1 MHKKDFILKA
11 IRKCYCKFFNL
22 QFLPENYELNRQNA
36 NDMIYEL
43 LISDKP
49 CMISRYGSG
58 EINITTNYLAVHSTL
73 SLFEKCKSYI
83 MDQAGLPWWDE
94 LFSKS
99 MKNNMGVFPE
109 NIDILE
115 KFSELYL
122 ADSPEIDLL
131 GSMNYTEKY
140 MPIRKDIK
148 KVHIESL
155 YPFFVERPWTRA
167 LKDKRV
173 LVIHP
178 FIYSIQQQSKIK
190 EKLFD
195 NKDIWPDY
203 ELLLYRA
210 IQSNAGTVVPYKD
223 WFEALD
229 KMKSDIDKIN
239 FDIAII
245 GCGAYGLPLAAH
257 IKRSGK
263 KAIHLGGGSQLIF
276 GIKGKRWEGVYQ
288 YSYLPL
294 DYDTDYRK
302 LFNKYWCRPNNVE
315 TPKNA
320 INVEGACYW

>member
-1 MHKKDFILKA
+1 MKLKDIILKG
-11 IRKCYCKFFNL
+11 IRKCYCKFSNIV
-22 QFLPENYELNRQNA
+22 FLPENYELDRQVA
-36 NDMIYEL
+36 NDWIYEL
-43 LISDKP
+43 LSSDKP

-58 EINITTNYLAVHSTL
+58 EINVVTNYLAVHSRV
-73 SLFEKCKSYI
+73 SFFEKCKRYI
-83 MDQAGLPWWDE
+83 MDQGGLPWWDK
-94 LFSKS
+94 LFFKS
-99 MKNNMGVFPE
+99 MKNNMGIFPE

-122 ADSPEIDLL
+122 TDSPEIDLL

-167 LKDKRV
+167 LKSKKV
-173 LVIHP
+173 LVVHP
-178 FIYSIQQQSKIK
+178 FIYSIQQQHKIK

-203 ELLLYRA
+203 DLLLYRA
-210 IQSNAGTVVPYKD
+210 IQSNAGAEVPYKD
-223 WFEALD
+223 WFDALK
-229 KMKSDIDKIN
+229 KMEDDIDHIDY
-239 FDIAII
+239 DIAII

-257 IKRSGK
+257 VKRMGK
-263 KAIHLGGGSQLIF
+263 KAVHLGGGSQLIF
-276 GIKGKRWEGVYQ
+276 GIKGKRWEGVYK

-294 DYDTDYRK
+294 GYDTDYRK
-302 LFNKYWCRPNNVE
+302 LFNPFWCRPNDVE